1 MTKYHINKHG
11 VPAPCRATK
20 GNCPL
25 GGDESHFSTQEE
37 AQEYADKINAAE
49 YGHLPEI
56 TEKHENKGTKGNC
69 PLGGGEPHFSSKEEA
84 QAASDEINVAK
95 YGHLPEKT
103 ELSDEEAA
111 KVGKKLTDLIGK
123 RKNAVQEPDF
133 PDGKDTFQS
142 SDDLETLVHL
152 RSEYITTQEHDPV
165 KNVQSMFDHVANKS
179 GKLYR
184 YDDKDNPYLETH
196 NYNFNRTIGR
206 HKAFLESEEY
216 FNPDYYGDNGETE
229 EELRNNFKADVE
241 NHEKLHEYTQNL
253 AIEYGKDFEKN
264 VVLSGKYSLD
274 AQDKIQ
280 EEYRKALVDKV
291 SKFIQSYDDDDDW

>member
-1 MTKYHINKHG
+1 MTKFHINKHG

-25 GGDESHFSTQEE
+25 GGDESHFSSQEE
-37 AQEYADKINAAE
+37 AQAAVDKINAAE

-56 TEKHENKGTKGNC
+56 TENHKNKATKGNC
-69 PLGGGEPHFSSKEEA
+69 PLGGESHFSSKEEA
-84 QAASDEINVAK
+84 QAAADEINVAE
-95 YGHLPEKT
+95 YGHLPEKHEKT

-123 RKNAVQEPDF
+123 RKNAVPEPDF
-133 PDGKDTFQS
+133 PDGKNTFQS

-152 RSEYITTQEHDPV
+152 RNEYVTTQEHDPV

-184 YDDKDNPYLETH
+184 YDDKENPYLETYD
-196 NYNFNRTIGR
+196 YNFHGIMRR
-206 HKAFLESEEY
+206 HEAFLESDNY
-216 FNPDYYGDNGETE
+216 FNPDYYGDDGETE

-241 NHEKLHEYTQNL
+241 KHEKLHEYTQNL

-264 VVLSGKYSLD
+264 VVLSGKYNLD
-274 AQDKIQ
+274 EQDKIQ
-280 EEYRKALVDKV
+280 GEYRKALVDKV
-291 SKFIQSYDDDDDW
+291 SKFIQSYD